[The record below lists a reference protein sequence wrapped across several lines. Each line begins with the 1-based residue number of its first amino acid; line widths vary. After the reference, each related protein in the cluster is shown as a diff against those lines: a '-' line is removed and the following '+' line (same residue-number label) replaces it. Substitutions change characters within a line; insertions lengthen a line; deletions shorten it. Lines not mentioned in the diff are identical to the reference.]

1 MLLFAQAG
9 AGQLVESQ
17 LASSGA
23 SPLLTAYALRGNSGV
38 IKVVACNKNAD
49 RGVRLEI
56 EVGQRT
62 NEVRVLRLVAPR
74 LDDTADTT
82 LGGAPGGAGGAWSG
96 IREEILPGETE
107 IWVIELPAA
116 SSALI
121 TFERD

>member
-1 MLLFAQAG
+1 M
-9 AGQLVESQ
+9 
-17 LASSGA
+17 
-23 SPLLTAYALRGNSGV
+23 TAYALRGNSGV

-62 NEVRVLRLVAPR
+62 NEVRVLRLVVPR
-74 LDDTADTT
+74 LDGTADTT

-96 IREEILPGETE
+96 IREEILRGEID
-107 IWVIELPAA
+107 IWVIELLAA